1 MLTIAKLGKVYSAYA
16 RRKRHKVKFSSNF
29 ASQFFDHFQCRL
41 AQFRAK
47 LFTSDLCNVLKLS
60 GLLMKPD
67 SLPCKVNRIFLV
79 KILNWNFSAKFQVE
93 ILAKIYAKILL
104 SQNFSATKILWMSY
118 QLLWRV
124 SIVLLHV
131 AARNSPYCQ
140 FWLKILAKF
149 PCWKF

>member
-1 MLTIAKLGKVYSAYA
+1 MKLDKSLLRLPLNEELFDALMIFTVFIWLGE
-16 RRKRHKVKFSSNF
+16 RPSN
-29 ASQFFDHFQCRL
+29 
-41 AQFRAK
+41 RAK
-47 LFTSDLCNVLKLS
+47 LFTSDLCNVSKLS

-67 SLPCKVNRIFLV
+67 SLPCKVSSNFLV
-79 KILNWNFSAKFQVE
+79 KILNWHFSANFQVE